1 MSTATSELPYDDEL
15 GNISH
20 DPGHAAHPS
29 DVQYVKVALF
39 LAVLTALEVTTYF
52 WEDIFGSKASTTAL
66 VLTLFP
72 MMIIK
77 FGTVILYFMH
87 LKYDNPLFKR
97 VFLFGLILAVIVFFI
112 MLTTFNYW
120 WDDYFRFLTGG

>member
-1 MSTATSELPYDDEL
+1 MTTATTTTEHTNVAH
-15 GNISH
+15 GA
-20 DPGHAAHPS
+20 GHEEHPS
-29 DVQYVKVALF
+29 NAKYVKVAAF
-39 LAVLTALEVTTYF
+39 LAVLTGLEVTTYF
-52 WEDIFGSKASTTAL
+52 WQDIFGSKPSTTAL

-97 VFLFGLILAVIVFFI
+97 VFLFGLILAVVVFFI

-120 WDDYFRFLTGG
+120 WDDYFKFLTGG